1 MISRVEVL
9 QNIYLRVYNPPIVI
23 GFTSLVSLV
32 TMLFFSPLHA
42 LLIAVSMMLTLWFVP
57 WISAKRVRLIK
68 QYVSHEQREFL
79 TRFYDYN
86 ESYEE
91 LNRFK
96 QTEQFKNDV
105 INRLKK
111 YDYMQLKEQKFLSLY
126 DYVLNII
133 AMVSIFMSLLLGA
146 QQVYTGQLNEVYL
159 TSIVLMVLT
168 LFEQAV
174 PMSNV
179 AFYKADTDQ
188 ALDEINEVIAPVTTE
203 MSGISNN
210 NHSELSLF
218 EMKDVTFSY
227 WNQQTPTLHGINIT
241 IEEGEKVAII
251 GPSGSG
257 KNTLLQVLLGLF
269 QVRKGVVTLNGEQVY
284 DIDNTKEYH
293 RINVML

>member
-1 MISRVEVL
+1 
-9 QNIYLRVYNPPIVI
+9 
-23 GFTSLVSLV
+23 
-32 TMLFFSPLHA
+32 
-42 LLIAVSMMLTLWFVP
+42 
-57 WISAKRVRLIK
+57 
-68 QYVSHEQREFL
+68 
-79 TRFYDYN
+79 
-86 ESYEE
+86 
-91 LNRFK
+91 
-96 QTEQFKNDV
+96 
-105 INRLKK
+105 
-111 YDYMQLKEQKFLSLY
+111 MQLKEQKFLSLY

-133 AMVSIFMSLLLGA
+133 AMFSIFMSLLLGA
-146 QQVYTGQLNEVYL
+146 QQVYIGQLNEVYL

-179 AFYKADTDQ
+179 AFYKAGTDQ

-203 MSGISNN
+203 MSEISNN

-218 EMKDVTFSY
+218 EMKDITFSY

-293 RINVML
+293 RINAMLQSQHMFDGTVRHNLFSDKNDEDLIRVLKAIGLYYLDLDRVVSFGCLI